1 MHTTYAARNPAP
13 LVRTVHS
20 HRWLASV
27 DAMVGGLV
35 AAGLS
40 AVLYGVASVFQA
52 IAARRTAPAE
62 GVDPR
67 VLFRVVGQPWF
78 LAGLMADGAGFV
90 AQFWALRTLPIFVV
104 QSALAASLAVTAVVA
119 VPLLGLILT
128 ARQWAAVG
136 GVCVGLVL
144 LGLSA
149 GVENAHVPSLTFQFA
164 LLGAVAALALA
175 GAAAN
180 RLPGPGR
187 AVSLGLVAGLSFGVT
202 AIAARSLGDLSPA
215 RLVRE
220 PAAYAVVAAGVVAFL
235 YYTIGLQRAAVTTVT
250 AALVIGETVLP
261 SLVGVLV
268 FDDGTRPGFLPVAVV
283 GFVLAV
289 ACSLALA
296 RFGEVGSEAPARI

>member
-1 MHTTYAARNPAP
+1 MI
-13 LVRTVHS
+13 
-20 HRWLASV
+20 
-27 DAMVGGLV
+27 VGPV
-35 AAGLS
+35 AAGLA
-40 AVLYGVASVFQA
+40 AVLYGLASVFQA
-52 IAARRTAPAE
+52 IAARRTPPTE

-67 VLFRVVGQPWF
+67 VLMRVVAQPLF
-78 LAGLMADGAGFV
+78 LAGLVADGAGFV
-90 AQFWALRTLPIFVV
+90 AQFLALQTLPIFVV

-119 VPLLGLILT
+119 VPLLGLVLT
-128 ARQWAAVG
+128 GRQWAAVG
-136 GVCVGLVL
+136 GVCAGLVL

-149 GVENAHVPSLTFQFA
+149 GAENPHVPSLAFQFT
-164 LLGAVAALALA
+164 LLAVVAALALI

-187 AVSLGLVAGLSFGVT
+187 AVALGLVAGLAFGVV

-215 RLVRE
+215 RLMRE

-261 SLVGVLV
+261 SVVGVLV
-268 FDDGTRPGFLPVAVV
+268 FGDGTRPGFLPVALV

-289 ACSLALA
+289 GCSLALA
-296 RFGEVGSEAPARI
+296 RFGEVGSEQAART

>member
-1 MHTTYAARNPAP
+1 MI
-13 LVRTVHS
+13 
-20 HRWLASV
+20 
-27 DAMVGGLV
+27 VGLI
-35 AAGLS
+35 AAGL
-40 AVLYGVASVFQA
+40 AAALYGIASVFQA
-52 IAARRTAPAE
+52 IAARRTRPTE

-67 VLFRVVGQPWF
+67 VLMRVVGQPWF
-78 LAGLMADGAGFV
+78 LVGLVADGGGFV
-90 AQFWALRTLPIFVV
+90 AQVLALQTLPIFVV

-119 VPLLGLILT
+119 VPLLGLVLT
-128 ARQWAAVG
+128 GRHWVAVG

-149 GVENAHVPSLTFQFA
+149 GAESAHVPSLAFQFT
-164 LLGAVAALALA
+164 LLGAVAALALV

-215 RLVRE
+215 RLLRE

-261 SLVGVLV
+261 SVVGVLV
-268 FDDGTRPGFLPVAVV
+268 FGDGTRPGFLPVAVV

-296 RFGEVGSEAPARI
+296 RFGEVGSGQPART

>member
-1 MHTTYAARNPAP
+1 MI
-13 LVRTVHS
+13 
-20 HRWLASV
+20 
-27 DAMVGGLV
+27 GGLI
-35 AAGLS
+35 AAALA

-52 IAARRTAPAE
+52 IAARRTAPTDA
-62 GVDPR
+62 VDPR
-67 VLFRVVGQPWF
+67 VLMRIVRQPWF
-78 LAGLMADGAGFV
+78 LAGLAADGAGFV
-90 AQFWALRTLPIFVV
+90 AQFWALQTLPIFVV

-119 VPLLGLILT
+119 VPLLGLVL
-128 ARQWAAVG
+128 AGRQWAAVG

-149 GVENAHVPSLTFQFA
+149 GAENAHIPSLAFQFA
-164 LLGAVAALALA
+164 LLGAVAVLALA

-180 RLPGPGR
+180 RLPGSVR
-187 AVSLGLVAGLSFGVT
+187 ATSLGLVAGLSFGVV
-202 AIAARSLGDLSPA
+202 AIAARSLGEMSPA

-261 SLVGVLV
+261 SVVGVLV
-268 FDDGTRPGFLPVAVV
+268 FGDGTRPGFLPLALV

-289 ACSLALA
+289 ACSLSLA
-296 RFGEVGSEAPARI
+296 RFGELSSEGSART

>member
-1 MHTTYAARNPAP
+1 MI
-13 LVRTVHS
+13 
-20 HRWLASV
+20 
-27 DAMVGGLV
+27 VGLI
-35 AAGLS
+35 AAGL
-40 AVLYGVASVFQA
+40 AAAFYGIASVFQA

-67 VLFRVVGQPWF
+67 VLMRVVGQPLF
-78 LAGLMADGAGFV
+78 LAGLVSDGAGFV
-90 AQFWALRTLPIFVV
+90 AQFVALQTLPIFVV

-119 VPLLGLILT
+119 VPLLGLVL
-128 ARQWAAVG
+128 AGRQWAAVG

-149 GVENAHVPSLTFQFA
+149 GVENAHIPSLAFQFA
-164 LLGAVAALALA
+164 LLGAVAVLALA
-175 GAAAN
+175 GAAVN
-180 RLPGPGR
+180 RLPGSVR

-202 AIAARSLGDLSPA
+202 AIAARSLGDLSPE

-250 AALVIGETVLP
+250 AALVIGETLLP
-261 SLVGVLV
+261 SVVGVLV
-268 FDDGTRPGFLPVAVV
+268 FGDGTRPGFLPVAVV

-289 ACSLALA
+289 TCSLALA
-296 RFGEVGSEAPARI
+296 RFGEVGTDESAKI